1 MPATTTSDIT
11 ARAVGEEIRRVRHE
25 LGLTQ
30 RAFADRLGTNQTYV
44 ANVEAGR
51 ENLTLGKLA
60 QVASTLGTSLDIRL
74 SVMPRVSVEIPELT
88 PRRVPTA

>member
-1 MPATTTSDIT
+1 MPATTTSDIP
-11 ARAVGEEIRRVRHE
+11 ARAVGEEIRRARHE

-30 RAFADRLGTNQTYV
+30 RAFAERLGTHQTYV

-60 QVASTLGTSLDIRL
+60 QVASTLGASLDIRL
-74 SVMPRVSVEIPELT
+74 AVVPRAPVEVPEPA
-88 PRRVPTA
+88 PRRAALA